1 MNEKEAILRDL
12 KVIAI
17 LDEKIDYSDKDNIG
31 AVLKL
36 NPRSLF
42 ATEYGS
48 RYLHRIRKM
57 HDDLPYDR
65 TCILCGAPLDGDGP
79 ICSSCYKVITIG
91 NSVIPERPEPVHTDH
106 RAAADEA
113 AAKTSPEA
121 SKEAFQQE
129 ASEIYDHTADDT
141 EEALSGQTGTD
152 AVSGEAVTS
161 PETDALSDG
170 AKTAAWSGTDS
181 QETEAFSK
189 TEAETSQ
196 ESGSEAETSQ
206 ESGSE
211 TEISPD
217 VTDEQTISAEEGFT
231 EDASEV
237 RRTYDEIEQDMNDPA
252 VRFINALRALV
263 MLLVV
268 VCFSIG
274 IVCGLVL
281 MIRRAGRAST
291 GSSAIIQTCN
301 STVIEQTSGDG
312 YIDIADAAMWKDH
325 FSL

>member
-79 ICSSCYKVITIG
+79 ICSRCYKVITIG

-106 RAAADEA
+106 RAASDEA
-113 AAKTSPEA
+113 AAKTSPEGY
-121 SKEAFQQE
+121 KEAE
-129 ASEIYDHTADDT
+129 ASEIHDHTADDT

-152 AVSGEAVTS
+152 TVSGETVIS

-170 AKTAAWSGTDS
+170 AKTAAWSETDS
-181 QETEAFSK
+181 QEAEAFSK
-189 TEAETSQ
+189 TEADTSQVSESETETSQ
-196 ESGSEAETSQ
+196 V
-206 ESGSE
+206 SGSE

-217 VTDEQTISAEEGFT
+217 VTDEQTISAEEGFN
-231 EDASEV
+231 EDTSEV

-281 MIRRAGRAST
+281 MIRHAGRAST

>member
-106 RAAADEA
+106 RAASDEA
-113 AAKTSPEA
+113 AAKTSPEGY
-121 SKEAFQQE
+121 KEAFRQE
-129 ASEIYDHTADDT
+129 ESDIHDHTADDT

-152 AVSGEAVTS
+152 TVSGEAVTS

-170 AKTAAWSGTDS
+170 AKTAAWSETDS
-181 QETEAFSK
+181 QEAEAFSK
-189 TEAETSQ
+189 TEADTSQVSESETETSQ
-196 ESGSEAETSQ
+196 V
-206 ESGSE
+206 SGSE

-217 VTDEQTISAEEGFT
+217 VTDEQTISAEEGFA

-263 MLLVV
+263 MLFVV

-281 MIRRAGRAST
+281 MIRHAGRAST

-312 YIDIADAAMWKDH
+312 YIDIADAAM
-325 FSL
+325 